1 MISEPTVFSF
11 ECKTTVL
18 ADELMS
24 FMFCQKQ
31 KNMVFC
37 GNLREVLAKLHS
49 DNFALLAFYLNV
61 IETRSQGN

>member
-1 MISEPTVFSF
+1 MISESTVFSY
-11 ECKTTVL
+11 ECKTTVI

-24 FMFCQKQ
+24 FMLCQKQ
-31 KNMVFC
+31 KNIVFC
-37 GNLREVLAKLHS
+37 GHFREVFAKLHS

>member
-11 ECKTTVL
+11 ISKTTVL
-18 ADELMS
+18 ADELYVPPVRN
-24 FMFCQKQ
+24 K

-37 GNLREVLAKLHS
+37 GHFREVFAKLHS

-61 IETRSQGN
+61 IKTRSQGN